1 MRDTDSWT
9 ADYFNEKFA
18 APDPWGYFTSGYE
31 HLKYMRQIHL
41 IADRAP
47 GPGRI
52 LEIGSAE
59 GAHTIMLLEQF
70 PTAMITA
77 VELSSRAIDRA
88 KESILPHKKRIELVN
103 ADIIKYE
110 PMLQKNAYDV
120 CIWSES
126 VYYIGAQL
134 SLNETFSLLE
144 RIVEKLKPG
153 GILVMANAVDL
164 PEDIPESEVT
174 KRPLIDCYYHL
185 LSNLAAPAVRA
196 VYVEEKLGRV
206 YEYQIWAFER

>member
-9 ADYFNEKFA
+9 AEYFDEKFA
-18 APDPWGYFTSGYE
+18 TPDPWGYFTSGYE
-31 HLKYMRQIHL
+31 HLKYLRQIHL

-47 GPGRI
+47 DPGRI

-59 GAHTIMLLEQF
+59 GAHTIMLLDQF
-70 PTAMITA
+70 PSAMITA
-77 VELSSRAIDRA
+77 VELSSHAIDRA
-88 KESILPHKKRIELVN
+88 KESILYYKKRTELIN

-126 VYYIGAQL
+126 VYYIGARL
-134 SLNETFSLLE
+134 SLNETHSLLE

-185 LSNLAAPAVRA
+185 LSSLAAPAVKA